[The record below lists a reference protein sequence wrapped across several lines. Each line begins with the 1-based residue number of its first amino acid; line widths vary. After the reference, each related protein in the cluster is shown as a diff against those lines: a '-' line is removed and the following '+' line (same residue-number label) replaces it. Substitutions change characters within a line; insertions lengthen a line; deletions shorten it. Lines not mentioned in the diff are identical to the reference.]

1 MLEYIEFNHS
11 NQEITLTFD
20 FITKNRHQ
28 SDDIM
33 NVTYKL
39 WLHEVIPITDIF
51 LCVREHNYCIKI
63 TIAL

>member
-39 WLHEVIPITDIF
+39 WLHDVIPITDIF
-51 LCVREHNYCIKI
+51 LCKG
-63 TIAL
+63 T